1 MNKLFNDEF
10 IQELAVTLIKK
21 YGQQEIQSQFGDK
34 VLFELFQEGT
44 VSSDRVSEH
53 ATQFYELQNKI
64 SSFLAQV
71 ENQESEDFRKL
82 IN

>member
-44 VSSDRVSEH
+44 VSSDTRSEH